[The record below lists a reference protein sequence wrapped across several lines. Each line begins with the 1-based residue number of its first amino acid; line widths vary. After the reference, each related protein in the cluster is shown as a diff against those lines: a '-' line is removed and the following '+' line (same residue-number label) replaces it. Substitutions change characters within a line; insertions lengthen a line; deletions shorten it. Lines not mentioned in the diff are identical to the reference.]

1 MKNIKLLSGKFL
13 LAGALSF
20 SLTSYLIY
28 APQVQAQSVGER
40 IRALFSSQEELG
52 TASGRSRGGASRGEC
67 PAVEDTN
74 LAVLG
79 PSNNLGSTIE
89 SSPTLWFYIPYSKSM
104 GLESAKFFLSHP
116 QGAGLK
122 QAIWVELP
130 DTPGIVK
137 LNLPE
142 DKSIWVNGKSLE
154 AGKQYD
160 WYFSVICDENQPAG
174 NPTVSGSIKRVELS
188 PELENQLQKENPA
201 RNYLTY
207 LENGIWYEAI
217 DRLVENRD
225 IYIDDWTGL
234 REEYDLPELSQNQI
248 GELRLVG
255 Q

>member
-1 MKNIKLLSGKFL
+1 MKNIKLLSGKLL
-13 LAGALSF
+13 LASALTF
-20 SLTSYLIY
+20 SCISSVIY

-40 IRALFSSQEELG
+40 LRALFSSQEELG
-52 TASGRSRGGASRGEC
+52 TASGRVQGGASRGEC
-67 PAVEDTN
+67 PAVVDSS
-74 LAVLG
+74 LMVLG
-79 PSNNLGSTIE
+79 PKNNVGTTVE
-89 SSPTLWFYIPYSKSM
+89 TSPTFWFYIPYAKTI
-104 GLESAKFFLSHP
+104 EIEYAKFLLLDP
-116 QGAGLK
+116 QGGGLK
-122 QAIWVELP
+122 QAISVELP